1 MTMTDTLLLPKV
13 YDKDELSNDDYHK
26 KPDFYSRSQ
35 VHRWYEMQRKSGRSS
50 SGKAQ
55 SLSERGVSAFGGNR
69 GTEIGSLFDEAWDWI
84 VSGKS
89 VGEMLLTPPASVL
102 TSNGQRR
109 GKAYEAWRDLIRAEG
124 KREANAETVSQIN
137 FMVEAVFENKSAVD
151 LLNRTTHLQRSVFF
165 EHRDGHRLK
174 ARYDGEIEG
183 DLVYDVKTTS
193 SSWTELAKSFSS
205 FGYFWQAAWYSDS
218 AYQIGYPTFRM
229 PFVVVQSVYPY
240 ECQVLRCPDEFVQAA
255 REQIADTLNV
265 AALRRET
272 GEYFPEDYGEIKELE
287 IPAWMWKQEIYGGS
301 DEPSRL

>member
-1 MTMTDTLLLPKV
+1 MTMLGTLELPCV
-13 YDKDELSNDDYHK
+13 YAKNDLSNDAYHGDK
-26 KPDFYSRSQ
+26 AFFSRSQ
-35 VHRWYEMQRKSGRSS
+35 VHRWYEMQRKSGRYA

-55 SLSERGVSAFGGNR
+55 SLSERGVSAFSGNR
-69 GTEIGSLFDEAWDWI
+69 GTEVGSLFDEAWDWV

-89 VGEMLLTPPASVL
+89 VGDMLLTAPAEVL

-109 GKAYEAWRDLIRAEG
+109 GKAYEQWRDEIHAAG
-124 KREANAETVSQIN
+124 KREANADTVAQIN
-137 FMVEAVFENKSAVD
+137 FMIEAVFEHKSAVD

-183 DLVYDVKTTS
+183 ELVYDVKTTS

-218 AYQIGYPTFRM
+218 AYQIGYPAFRM
-229 PFVVVQSVYPY
+229 PFIVVQSVFPY

-255 REQIADTLNV
+255 RDQIARTLAI

-272 GEYFPEDYGEIKELE
+272 GEYFPEDYGEVKELD
-287 IPAWMWKQEIYGGS
+287 IPAWMWKQEIYGGA
-301 DEPSRL
+301 DE